1 MRTVLS
7 DVDRVMASVAYRAWA
22 VLHRTDAQKVTLE
35 RAGNRRPIAGD
46 PYARCLIEAI
56 RVGLEWE
63 TGPPDPVPLSLAELG
78 RNVMFTAQD
87 PEVALRLA
95 GKAGWKVAFTA
106 DPGREGKWD
115 AAVRAAAPKFRQAGI
130 PILVWGVQTQIGAAR
145 IRQLAA
151 DLRADGPPIF
161 QAETV
166 EEYDTAMA
174 AGAKL
179 IVGNPNSWTQAQR
192 DDAMYRGTTLGTLF
206 EVYAN
211 AGSPFPD
218 VASSQGV
225 PITSEVLGVGSWES
239 GPDVQLRDYL
249 PHTPAGVWATM
260 SVYAAEYM
268 NEDSWGLL
276 P

>member
-1 MRTVLS
+1 MRTILS
-7 DVDRVMASVAYRAWA
+7 DVDKVIASLPYKTWA
-22 VLHRTDAQKVTLE
+22 ALHRTDAQKVTLE

-63 TGPPDPVPLSLAELG
+63 TGPPDPVPLSIAELG

-87 PEVALRLA
+87 PEKALRCPPH
-95 GKAGWKVAFTA
+95 WRVAVSA
-106 DPGREGKWD
+106 DPAYD
-115 AAVRAAAPKFRQAGI
+115 AAVRAAAPKIKQAGH
-130 PILVWGVQTQIGAAR
+130 LLAVWGVQTQIGAPR
-145 IRQLAA
+145 IRDLGSDLGA
-151 DLRADGPPIF
+151 DFLIF

-166 EEYDTAMA
+166 EEYDTAIA

-179 IVGNPNSWTQAQR
+179 IIGNPNSWTQAQR
-192 DDAMYRGTTLGTLF
+192 EDAMHRGNTLGTLF

>member
-35 RAGNRRPIAGD
+35 RAGDRRRPLAGD

-87 PEVALRLA
+87 PEKALRCPPH
-95 GKAGWKVAFTA
+95 WRVAVSA
-106 DPGREGKWD
+106 DPAYD
-115 AAVRAAAPKFRQAGI
+115 AAVRAAAPKIKQAGH
-130 PILVWGVQTQIGAAR
+130 LLAVWGVQTQIGAPR
-145 IRQLAA
+145 IRDLGTDLGA
-151 DLRADGPPIF
+151 DFLIF

-166 EEYDTAMA
+166 EEYDTAIA

-192 DDAMYRGTTLGTLF
+192 DDAMYRGNTLGTLF

-225 PITSEVLGVGSWES
+225 PITSEVLGVGW
-239 GPDVQLRDYL
+239 GDKPYQLADYK
-249 PHTPAGVWATM
+249 PHTPAGVWASM
-260 SVYAAEYM
+260 SVYLAENM
-268 NEDSWGLL
+268 SDDSWAML